1 MGGRI
6 HGSRK
11 RLNVESADITKL
23 SVTATLRRMSRL
35 LLVAL
40 SIVAWFSISNHCVIG
55 ALKTSKSMQAAC
67 HGDGAAPTK
76 LPAKGEPVSC
86 CKVLR
91 ATLAKTN
98 TNVAVDALVF
108 VLQQYFVTSLFFPEG
123 SQHASL
129 LGELDTGPPFA
140 LSFTE
145 LVLQRSVL
153 VHAPPHSA

>member
-1 MGGRI
+1 MLTRRKLLDPGLPGRWAVEFTVSLWRDQS
-6 HGSRK
+6 GLRRK

-98 TNVAVDALVF
+98 TNVAVDALV
-108 VLQQYFVTSLFFPEG
+108 
-123 SQHASL
+123 
-129 LGELDTGPPFA
+129 
-140 LSFTE
+140 
-145 LVLQRSVL
+145 
-153 VHAPPHSA
+153 